1 MMLFLLYDLLAV
13 ENDREGPLILYRN
26 GHIRAKNTGLDI
38 RDHGLA
44 GCDDV
49 LVQIIGQIRG
59 AGIDERR
66 AVAVVAVRVESELRD
81 EKETS
86 ADIGE
91 ALIRFSFLVTEDAEP
106 YELFYHT
113 VGDLLRVSAANP
125 DKYEES
131 VIDRTDGL
139 ALDIDFGRGHSLDQ
153 KTHKKVLLF
162 DGMLCRQHI
171 KMCYNCKEP
180 LKKADELL
188 KKTSR
193 GALFICKRTRA
204 EGISS
209 GKRGVKKYV

>member
-1 MMLFLLYDLLAV
+1 M
-13 ENDREGPLILYRN
+13 
-26 GHIRAKNTGLDI
+26 
-38 RDHGLA
+38 
-44 GCDDV
+44 
-49 LVQIIGQIRG
+49 
-59 AGIDERR
+59 
-66 AVAVVAVRVESELRD
+66 VAVGVERELRD
-81 EKETS
+81 EKETA

-91 ALIRFSFLVTEDAEP
+91 AFICFPFLITEDAEA
-106 YELFYHT
+106 YEFLDHT
-113 VGDLLRVSAANP
+113 IGDLLRICITYSYKN
-125 DKYEES
+125 EES
-131 VIDRTDGL
+131 QVDRADGL
-139 ALDIDFGRGHSLDQ
+139 ALDIDFGGGHSLDQ